1 MKIKQIL
8 FGTTPDANAGI
19 LILRVFLGAA
29 MMTHGVP
36 KMFGG
41 LEGFTGFVSSLGV
54 PAPAVMA
61 FLAAFAES
69 FGALFL
75 LLGVLTRPAALMLVC
90 TMAVAIFGA
99 HGDDGFSGQEK
110 AWLYLVPALMFMLK
124 GAGKWSI
131 DFWISTKKKS

>member
-8 FGTTPDANAGI
+8 FGTTPDANIGI

-29 MMTHGVP
+29 LMTHGIP

-41 LEGFTGFVSSLGV
+41 LSGFTEGV
-54 PAPAVMA
+54 AGMGIPFPQVLA

-75 LLGVLTRPAALMLVC
+75 LLGLLTRPMAFMIVC
-90 TMAVAIFGA
+90 TMGVAVFSA
-99 HGDDGFSGQEK
+99 HGGQPFAKQEM

-124 GAGKWSI
+124 GSGKWSL
-131 DFWISTKKKS
+131 DFLLSRKG